1 MKIDL
6 KQRYNNVRIKKRDK
20 QKVAFSI
27 LKNIYEPTVIFFGL
41 TNSLATFQAIIN
53 NLSRNLIE
61 ARNIIAF
68 INDVIVRME
77 IEERY
82 NNIIEEVLKIIAKD
96 NLFVKLEKYV
106 WKVRN
111 IGFLEVMIGPDGEE
125 ESLRSSRLLVLKSVK
140 NVQKFLVLANYYR
153 QFVKNFIR
161 IVKLL
166 YKIRRKD
173 MKQDWEERQQKAF
186 KELKNIL

>member
-77 IEERY
+77 IEEIY

>member
-1 MKIDL
+1 M
-6 KQRYNNVRIKKRDK
+6 
-20 QKVAFSI
+20 
-27 LKNIYEPTVIFFGL
+27 
-41 TNSLATFQAIIN
+41 
-53 NLSRNLIE
+53 IE

-77 IEERY
+77 IEEIY

-140 NVQKFLVLANYYR
+140 NV
-153 QFVKNFIR
+153 
-161 IVKLL
+161 
-166 YKIRRKD
+166 
-173 MKQDWEERQQKAF
+173 
-186 KELKNIL
+186 

>member
-1 MKIDL
+1 M
-6 KQRYNNVRIKKRDK
+6 
-20 QKVAFSI
+20 
-27 LKNIYEPTVIFFGL
+27 
-41 TNSLATFQAIIN
+41 
-53 NLSRNLIE
+53 IE

-111 IGFLEVMIGPDGEE
+111 IGFLEVMIGPDREE

-140 NVQKFLVLANYYR
+140 NV
-153 QFVKNFIR
+153 
-161 IVKLL
+161 
-166 YKIRRKD
+166 
-173 MKQDWEERQQKAF
+173 
-186 KELKNIL
+186 